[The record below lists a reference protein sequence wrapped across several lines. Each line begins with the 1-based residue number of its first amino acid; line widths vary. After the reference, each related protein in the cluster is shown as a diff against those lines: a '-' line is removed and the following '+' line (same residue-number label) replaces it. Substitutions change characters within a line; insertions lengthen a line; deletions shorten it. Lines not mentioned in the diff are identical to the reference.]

1 MQQGLKQKV
10 AVLIGGLGSERE
22 ISLKSGRAVS
32 AALSSRG
39 YDVVEIDAG
48 RELPGQL
55 QDSGAQVAVSLLH
68 GTFGED
74 GCVQGLLEVM
84 GMPYAGSGVLASALT
99 MDKVLTKR
107 LLQYEGFA
115 VAPDVVLEPAEIRA
129 GSIELPFG
137 LPVVVKPSAEGSS
150 VATAVVTRAEE
161 LDAALQDAAA
171 RGRVLVEAF
180 IPGPE
185 VTVAVLNGE
194 AMPPVEI
201 RPHDG
206 FYDYRNKYTKGC
218 TSYICPAE
226 ISEEMTAQVQQ
237 LALRACDIT
246 GVEGVAR
253 VDFMTGSPDGP
264 VILEINTI
272 PGMTELSLVPMAA
285 RAAGHTFEDV
295 AEMILAS
302 ARLRK
307 VVEPR

>member
-22 ISLKSGRAVS
+22 VSLKSGRAVA

-39 YDVVEIDAG
+39 HEVVEIDAG

-55 QDSGAQVAVSLLH
+55 RDAGATVVVSLLH
-68 GTFGED
+68 GTYGED
-74 GCVQGLLEVM
+74 GCVQGLLEVL
-84 GMPYAGSGVLASALT
+84 GIPYSGSGVLASALT

-107 LLQYEGFA
+107 LLQYEGFT
-115 VAPDVVLEPAEIRA
+115 VAPDVVLEPADIRA
-129 GSIELPFG
+129 GNVQIPFE

-150 VATAVVTRAEE
+150 VATFVVQQPEE
-161 LDAALQDAAA
+161 LETALQAAA
-171 RGRVLVEAF
+171 ERGRVLVEAF
-180 IPGPE
+180 VPGPE
-185 VTVAVLNGE
+185 VTVAILNGR

-201 RPHDG
+201 RPREG
-206 FYDYRNKYTKGC
+206 FYDYRNKYTRGC

-226 ISEEMTAQVQQ
+226 ISVEMSDSVQR
-237 LALRACDIT
+237 LALRACELT

-253 VDFMTGSPDGP
+253 VDFMAGGEDGP

-285 RAAGHTFEDV
+285 REAGYSFEDV
-295 AEMILAS
+295 AEMILSS

-307 VVEPR
+307 VEEER